1 MLPAVTDTRLIRT
14 VCDPNCHASP
24 RCGITAHVEN
34 GRIVKIEPGAFPL
47 PEYDRRVCA
56 MGMAR
61 LEYQYH
67 QDRLRFP
74 LRRSGE
80 RGQGQ
85 WLRISWDE
93 AFDLLAERLRKLAE
107 QYGPRSLAFFTGS
120 GAAGVLTR
128 GSAQRFAAA
137 IGGTAHRAGG
147 VDYGVPKGLEYMFG
161 VPASTYFRP
170 GGHEMAD
177 AVNSRIIL
185 LWGGN
190 GADTRLVDFHFIMEA
205 QQRGAMLVC
214 IDPNRS
220 ATAQRADQWISPRP
234 GTDTALA
241 LGLLDEILRQG
252 WQDDGFLRRHTNAP
266 FLVRRDNGAF
276 LRQAELWGG
285 SAADYVVWDPSLD
298 DPAAQDNC
306 DAPAL
311 HGSYRVTLADG
322 SGIDCAPAF
331 ELLRELARNYSAE
344 RAGAITGVPAQTIR
358 DLAREFALRKPA
370 AIRIGYGVDRW
381 YYCDYTAR
389 AVANLVIATGNIG
402 MAGGGISVHDG
413 TYAAPLNLHPFRSPG
428 GREAATLDIVSLM
441 KAIERSDPYPVKALW
456 LSASNMFNQT
466 SANRARVL
474 SAIVPK
480 LNLLVVVD
488 HFMTDTAALADVVL
502 PACTIFE
509 KKDLV
514 AGMFLQ
520 LQRRA
525 VEPEGE
531 SKSDWDIFAG
541 LAARMGLGKYFAGT
555 PEQYLKK
562 MIETDHP
569 LLQGI
574 TLDRLEREDAVL
586 LNRPRAPYVA
596 FTDFKFRTS
605 SGRIEL
611 YKEELVGHGA
621 ELPYYHEPV
630 EASPANPLYERFPL
644 TLLFSH
650 SRHRIHSTFANLPK
664 FKQLEPEP
672 MVEIHPADAA
682 HRAIANDQ
690 RVRVYN
696 ERGSVCLKARL
707 SADLKPGVVVIAEGS
722 WVKDFPAGNP
732 YSLTHELVSPTSENY
747 AFFDTLVEI
756 EAADSPST

>member
-1 MLPAVTDTRLIRT
+1 
-14 VCDPNCHASP
+14 
-24 RCGITAHVEN
+24 
-34 GRIVKIEPGAFPL
+34 
-47 PEYDRRVCA
+47 

-61 LEYQYH
+61 LEQQYH
-67 QDRLRFP
+67 EDRLRYP
-74 LRRSGE
+74 LRRVGE
-80 RGQGQ
+80 RGQGR
-85 WLRISWDE
+85 WRRIGWDE
-93 AFDLLAERLRKLAE
+93 AFDLLADRLRKAAE
-107 QYGPRSLAFFTGS
+107 QYGSRSLAFFSGS

-177 AVNSRIIL
+177 AVNSRMIL

-190 GADTRLVDFHFIMEA
+190 GADTRLVDFHFVMAA
-205 QQRGAMLVC
+205 QQRGAKLVC
-214 IDPNRS
+214 IDPNHS

-241 LGLLDEILRQG
+241 LGLLDEILRHG
-252 WQDDGFLRRHTNAP
+252 WQDDGFLRRHTNAT

-285 SAADYVVWDPSLD
+285 SAADYVVWDSSLD
-298 DPAAQDNC
+298 GAAAPGHC
-306 DAPAL
+306 AAPAL

-322 SGIDCAPAF
+322 SAIDCAPAF
-331 ELLRELARNYSAE
+331 DLLRELARNYSAE
-344 RAGAITGVPAQTIR
+344 RAGAITGVPAQIIR
-358 DLAREFALRKPA
+358 DLAREFALCKPA
-370 AIRIGYGVDRW
+370 GIRIGYGVDRW

-389 AVANLVIATGNIG
+389 AAANLVVATGNIG
-402 MAGGGISVHDG
+402 LAGGGISVHDG
-413 TYAAPLNLHPFRSPG
+413 TYAAPLNFQLFRSPD
-428 GREAATLDIVSLM
+428 GREAATLDVISLM
-441 KAIERSDPYPVKALW
+441 KAIERGDPYPVRALW

-480 LNLLVVVD
+480 LDLLVVVD

-541 LAARMGLGKYFAGT
+541 LAAGMGLGKYFAGA
-555 PEQYLKK
+555 PEQYLKE

-569 LLQGI
+569 LLQEI

-586 LNRPRAPYVA
+586 LNRPREPYVA
-596 FTDFKFRTS
+596 FTDYKFKTP

-672 MVEIHPADAA
+672 MVEINPADAA
-682 HRAIANDQ
+682 HRAIAHDQ

-696 ERGSVCLKARL
+696 KRGSVCLKARL

-722 WVKDFPAGNP
+722 WVKDFPEGDP

-756 EAADSPST
+756 EAVDG

>member
-1 MLPAVTDTRLIRT
+1 VTDTRLIRT

-24 RCGITAHVEN
+24 RCGITAHVDK
-34 GRIVKIEPGAFPL
+34 GQIIKIEAGAFPL

-61 LEYQYH
+61 LEQQYH
-67 QDRLRFP
+67 EDRLHYP
-74 LRRSGE
+74 LRRVGE

-85 WLRISWDE
+85 WQRMSWDDT
-93 AFDLLAERLRKLAE
+93 FDLLADRLRKVAE
-107 QYGPRSLAFFTGS
+107 QYGSRALAFFAGS
-120 GAAGVLTR
+120 GASGVLTK
-128 GSAQRFAAA
+128 GSAQRFAAV
-137 IGGTAHRAGG
+137 IGGTAYRAGG

-177 AVNSRIIL
+177 AVNSRMIL

-190 GADTRLVDFHFIMEA
+190 GADTRLVDFHFVTAA
-205 QQRGAMLVC
+205 QQRGAKLVC

-220 ATAQRADQWISPRP
+220 ATAQRADQWISLRP

-241 LGLLDEILRQG
+241 LALLDEILRHG
-252 WQDDGFLRRHTNAP
+252 WQDDAFLRRHTNAP

-276 LRQAELWGG
+276 LRSADLFGG
-285 SAADYVVWDPSLD
+285 CAADYWVWDSTRD
-298 DPAAQDNC
+298 RTAAHGTC
-306 DAPAL
+306 EAPAL
-311 HGSYRVTLADG
+311 HGNYRVTLADG
-322 SGIDCAPAF
+322 SAIDCAPAF
-331 ELLRELARNYSAE
+331 ERLRELAQNYSAE
-344 RAGAITGVPAQTIR
+344 RASEITGVPAQTIR

-389 AVANLVIATGNIG
+389 AVANLAVVTGNIG
-402 MAGGGISVHDG
+402 IAGGGISVHDG
-413 TYAAPLNLHPFRSPG
+413 TYSAPLNLHPFRSPG
-428 GREAATLDIVSLM
+428 GRAAANLDVVSLM
-441 KAIERSDPYPVKALW
+441 KAIERGDPYPVRALW

-480 LNLLVVVD
+480 LDLLVVVD

-509 KKDLV
+509 KNDLV

-541 LAARMGLGKYFAGT
+541 LAARMELEKYFAGA
-555 PEQYLKK
+555 PEHYLKE

-569 LLQGI
+569 LLKGI
-574 TLDRLEREDAVL
+574 TLERLEREGAVL
-586 LNRPRAPYVA
+586 LNRPRAPYVG
-596 FTDFKFRTS
+596 FTDLKFETP

-611 YKEELVGHGA
+611 YKEDLVEHGA

-644 TLLFSH
+644 TLLFAH

-664 FKQLEPEP
+664 FKQIEPEP

-696 ERGSVCLKARL
+696 ERGSVGLKARL
-707 SADLKPGVVVIAEGS
+707 SADLKPGVVVISEGS
-722 WVKDFPAGNP
+722 WVKDFPEGDP

-756 EAADSPST
+756 EAAGSPTK